1 MQRLPSRLL
10 LCVRYPLKFTSL
22 TGCGLASTRASQ
34 LYRLRF
40 RPLPSVRKLFVPST
54 FSASATEP
62 SPLLSAAVSASA
74 RASPPLHYILR
85 AACRLVSRRTKARGL
100 SISANAVTTSADA
113 LLNAS
118 KRNAT
123 MVRQRMRGST
133 TSVSKWTS
141 WTTRYHDVFCVMPI
155 MRQWLIELRHHNTY
169 FCWFVAAPHLSFGAS
184 TMSCLV
190 LGRMEDHDE
199 GAKKG

>member
-1 MQRLPSRLL
+1 
-10 LCVRYPLKFTSL
+10 
-22 TGCGLASTRASQ
+22 
-34 LYRLRF
+34 
-40 RPLPSVRKLFVPST
+40 VPSA

-169 FCWFVAAPHLSFGAS
+169 FCWFVGLWLRHTCLLEPRR
-184 TMSCLV
+184 CLV
-190 LGRMEDHDE
+190 WSWGGWRTMMRGQRRGSYSERGPDQPHCGCDGSLKRSPRTCLGHEW
-199 GAKKG
+199 GLTINPLCILTTLFVP